1 MTDFQ
6 MIFWRYTLGHQSL
19 DDIPLNA
26 FPSAGIGVEGVF
38 LEASIE
44 TKETNKNMSW
54 SRLGSI

>member
-26 FPSAGIGVEGVF
+26 FPSAGIGVEEVPF
-38 LEASIE
+38 EDFHRKLR
-44 TKETNKNMSW
+44 KQ
-54 SRLGSI
+54 